1 MNATVIIVLNK
12 IVSRVNLSNKI
23 RSIKDGQFRLFSV
36 NFRSLIEPRRAVEQV
51 AIGEIRMIFRDLTL
65 VVIWK

>member
-23 RSIKDGQFRLFSV
+23 RSIKDGQFRLFSA

-51 AIGEIRMIFRDLTL
+51 AIAEIRMIFRDLTL

>member
-23 RSIKDGQFRLFSV
+23 RSIKGGQFRLFSA
-36 NFRSLIEPRRAVEQV
+36 NFRSLIEQRRAVELL
-51 AIGEIRMIFRDLTL
+51 AIADIRMIFRDLSL
-65 VVIWK
+65 GVIWK

>member
-23 RSIKDGQFRLFSV
+23 RSIKDGQFRLFSA
-36 NFRSLIEPRRAVEQV
+36 NFRPLIEPRRAVEQV
-51 AIGEIRMIFRDLTL
+51 AIAEIRMIFRDLTL

>member
-12 IVSRVNLSNKI
+12 IVSRVNLSNEI
-23 RSIKDGQFRLFSV
+23 RSIKDGQFRLFSA

-51 AIGEIRMIFRDLTL
+51 AIAEIRMIFRDLTL

>member
-12 IVSRVNLSNKI
+12 IVSGVNLGNKI
-23 RSIKDGQFRLFSV
+23 RSSKGGQFRLFSA
-36 NFRSLIEPRRAVEQV
+36 NFRSEIEPRRAIEQV
-51 AIGEIRMIFRDLTL
+51 AIADIGMIFRDLTL